1 MYQQGT
7 VDNIHLLH
15 ANKMAET
22 LMRLQQQGQE
32 YPIQASVGSDRR
44 SADDGRGQYDHSSS
58 AVLNFAASQHQQNTP
73 GPNTTNGNVTDADS
87 GSSLFVV
94 IPRAEYDFMKQE
106 LLSLKHSLNEL
117 KNTVNYEIHQLKTE
131 SKTLKQRVDC
141 CTCSG
146 NMRISKETPTGR
158 KSAAWSSESGKKSI
172 FLVKYLFFNCIIK
185 MLPVFYLENDLGS
198 AAPP

>member
-44 SADDGRGQYDHSSS
+44 SADDGHRGQYDHSSS
-58 AVLNFAASQHQQNTP
+58 AALNFAAGQHQQNTP
-73 GPNTTNGNVTDADS
+73 GANAANVSVADSDS

-106 LLSLKHSLNEL
+106 LLNLKHSLNEL
-117 KNTVNYEIHQLKTE
+117 KNSVNYEIHQLKTD

-141 CTCSG
+141 CTCNG
-146 NMRISKETPTGR
+146 NMRIGKETPSGR
-158 KSAAWSSESGKKSI
+158 KSTAWSSENG
-172 FLVKYLFFNCIIK
+172 
-185 MLPVFYLENDLGS
+185 
-198 AAPP
+198 